1 MSSYWKADLIGFQ
14 MDLVLTQYHVVKA
27 SKSLSHSVAISGGCN
42 DDVAGLLFTLGTPAQ
57 VRARY
62 KKMENT

>member
-1 MSSYWKADLIGFQ
+1 

-57 VRARY
+57 VRTRP

>member
-1 MSSYWKADLIGFQ
+1 
-14 MDLVLTQYHVVKA
+14 MDLDLTQYHVVKA
-27 SKSLSHSVAISGGCN
+27 SKSLSHSIAISDGCN

-57 VRARY
+57 VGACP

>member
-1 MSSYWKADLIGFQ
+1 MSAYWKAYLIGFQ
-14 MDLVLTQYHVVKA
+14 MDLILAQYHVVKA

-42 DDVAGLLFTLGTPAQ
+42 DDIAGLLFTLGTLAQ
-57 VRARY
+57 VGARY